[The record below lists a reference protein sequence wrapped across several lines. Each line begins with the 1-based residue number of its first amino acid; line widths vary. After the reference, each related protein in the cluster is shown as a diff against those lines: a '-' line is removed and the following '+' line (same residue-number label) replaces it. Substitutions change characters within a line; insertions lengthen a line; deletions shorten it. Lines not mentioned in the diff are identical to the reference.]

1 MDSELRNAGS
11 NNVEWIS
18 SFRANIDTQCQMSKK
33 HIVICLV
40 GKSLIAKATKPQ
52 CWSLLPRREEA
63 IQETILSP
71 ITPQTVLNRTE
82 RCCVALHIYWIV
94 FNLIQNTST

>member
-1 MDSELRNAGS
+1 MQDLITWSGFHHLEPISIL
-11 NNVEWIS
+11 NVKL
-18 SFRANIDTQCQMSKK
+18 SKK